1 MTLFTAIALIWGLGI
16 LVLSAFMWGTQH
28 TEIGASEANSIRLAV
43 LEKAYHERNKFG
55 RA

>member
-1 MTLFTAIALIWGLGI
+1 MWTAVALIWGLGI

-28 TEIGASEANSIRLAV
+28 AGLDTSEANSIRLAS
-43 LEKAYHERNKFG
+43 LEKAYHYRN